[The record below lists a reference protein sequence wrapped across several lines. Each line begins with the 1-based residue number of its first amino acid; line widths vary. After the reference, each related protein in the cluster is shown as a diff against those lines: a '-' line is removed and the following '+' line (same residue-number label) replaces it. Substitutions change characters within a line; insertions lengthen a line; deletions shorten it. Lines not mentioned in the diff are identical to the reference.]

1 VLFISNGGSS
11 NVAPFN
17 KTGNEYVNN
26 TVINKSVMKL
36 MTNYKSIVNHLN
48 FRYIGELNPAT
59 NLVTSTG
66 LSPLTITEKQT
77 INSIFDNNCFI
88 NVNEKTAPQVLNRVF
103 ECLYEKGAAITNS
116 TNIFITNENQLAE
129 NLSKIIPINTPTA
142 TPSVTPSPS
151 RTPSTTPSITPTS
164 SIAVTP
170 TTSVTPSPTPT
181 PSVTQTPPTYYS
193 LTINLI
199 SDQGGGIRGGYVVG
213 GDGTLWTNLSG
224 DSYNFAAGSSISLTS
239 IPDGGFIIPD
249 PNGSSVAWV
258 VVSGTALDFGQN
270 GQAFGDY
277 NTNSITS
284 LSANTELI
292 AYYDTQPY

>member
-66 LSPLTITEKQT
+66 LSPLTMTEKQT

-151 RTPSTTPSITPTS
+151 RTPSTTPPITPTPTV
-164 SIAVTP
+164 SITP
-170 TTSVTPSPTPT
+170 TTSVTPSITPT

-193 LTINLI
+193 LTI
-199 SDQGGGIRGGYVVG
+199 SPQWADGGGGVAGGYVVG
-213 GDGTLWTNLSG
+213 GDGTRWENLSG
-224 DSYNFAAGSSISLTS
+224 SSFNFVAGSSISLTS
-239 IPDGGFIIPD
+239 IPDAGFKIPD
-249 PNGSSVAWV
+249 NV
-258 VVSGTALDFGQN
+258 VWFLQSGTALDFGEN
-270 GQAFGDY
+270 GQVAPVPRE
-277 NTNSITS
+277 NINSITS
-284 LSANTELI
+284 LSANTVI
-292 AYYDTQPY
+292 TAYYDRE